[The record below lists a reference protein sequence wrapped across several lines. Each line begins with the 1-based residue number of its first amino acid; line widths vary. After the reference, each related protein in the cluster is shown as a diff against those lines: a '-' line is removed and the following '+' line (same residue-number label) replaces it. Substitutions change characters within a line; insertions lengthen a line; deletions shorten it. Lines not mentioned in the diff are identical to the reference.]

1 MGATITGK
9 KIWMDGELVDW
20 EKATVHVLT
29 HTLHYGLGVFEGIRL
44 YKTEDGRSAIF
55 RNFDH
60 TKRLLNSAK
69 IVQLEVKYTV
79 EELMEANKEVVRAND
94 LEQGYIRPLI
104 FIGEGGMGLYPGDN
118 PVITA
123 IAAWSW
129 GAYLGEEGINNG
141 IRVKTSSY
149 TRYPVNVFMTK
160 SKTVG
165 AYVNS
170 ILAKREAVSCG
181 YDEALMLDPDGFV
194 AEASGENIF
203 IVQNGVL
210 ITTPPT
216 SILPGITRDTIIHL
230 AEEMGIKVKEER
242 FTRDAVYIADEA
254 FFSGTAAEITPIR
267 EVDDRV
273 IGEGKPGPITKELQK
288 QFFDIVHGKNN
299 KYIDWL
305 DFI

>member
-1 MGATITGK
+1 MGNKITGK
-9 KIWMDGELVDW
+9 KIWIDGELVEW
-20 EKATVHVLT
+20 EKATVHILT

-55 RNFDH
+55 RNYDH
-60 TKRLLNSAK
+60 TRRLLNSAK
-69 IVQLEVKYTV
+69 IMQLPVRFSL
-79 EELMEANKEVVRAND
+79 EELMEANKVVVRENELD
-94 LEQGYIRPLI
+94 EGYIRPII
-104 FIGEGGMGLYPGDN
+104 FVGAGSMGLYPGDN
-118 PVITA
+118 PIITA
-123 IAAWSW
+123 IAAWKW
-129 GAYLGEEGINNG
+129 GAYLGEEGLNNG

-160 SKTVG
+160 SKTNG

-170 ILAKREAVSCG
+170 ILAKREAVACG
-181 YDEALMLDPDGFV
+181 YDEALMLDPDGYV
-194 AEASGENIF
+194 AEATGENIF
-203 IVQNGVL
+203 IVRNDTL

-216 SILPGITRDTIIHL
+216 SILPGITRDTVITL
-230 AEEMGIKVKEER
+230 AKEMGLEVKEER

-254 FFSGTAAEITPIR
+254 FFTGTAAEITPIR

-288 QFFDIVHGKNN
+288 RFFDIVRGKNKN
-299 KYIDWL
+299 HLDWL